1 LQKALLD
8 RLEEE
13 FNYITEMTREEVM
26 KMLDIEKANIYVS
39 KTSES
44 EYSRFLNLLDNS
56 GRKDEDTE

>member
-1 LQKALLD
+1 MD

>member
-1 LQKALLD
+1 LD